1 MTATWE
7 DGSAGNTGPGRLK
20 RIKAVKGATT
30 ITNYGYTYNKTATVD
45 TGLRRTMTDKSGATA
60 TFDYDPLNRL
70 KTATNADGHDY
81 SFTYD
86 GRGNV
91 LTKVRD
97 GVTTSHGYNLA
108 NELCWTVGGS
118 QPDYDCTPAPSGATV
133 YSADT
138 AGNMTSGGTFSA
150 TYNAKEQTTAMS
162 GVSGEASIGL
172 AHANT
177 NQFER
182 ATAGSKTFI
191 NNALGVGYETTGST
205 NTYYRRDTGGGLQSE
220 RLPSGAVYY
229 YVFDGLG
236 SVRALTDSNGIAQNT
251 YSYEP
256 YGITGIIGSVYNP
269 WQFASGYH
277 DSTNWYKYGMRY
289 YSARLGRWSQLDP
302 QEQPTDPLQQDRFVY
317 WGTIRSTS
325 QIRAET
331 ASTRRSCQ
339 RLRSGPSTY
348 PSSALIRR
356 QEQRA
361 SRQRVVEHLVPRK
374 HRAVP
379 AAWTDGARKTAWFLT
394 RP

>member
-1 MTATWE
+1 LSLLA
-7 DGSAGNTGPGRLK
+7 SPAGCS
-20 RIKAVKGATT
+20 RICSRPNPIRAP
-30 ITNYGYTYNKTATVD
+30 
-45 TGLRRTMTDKSGATA
+45 RRS
-60 TFDYDPLNRL
+60 
-70 KTATNADGHDY
+70 
-81 SFTYD
+81 S
-86 GRGNV
+86 
-91 LTKVRD
+91 
-97 GVTTSHGYNLA
+97 S
-108 NELCWTVGGS
+108 
-118 QPDYDCTPAPSGATV
+118 
-133 YSADT
+133 
-138 AGNMTSGGTFSA
+138 
-150 TYNAKEQTTAMS
+150 
-162 GVSGEASIGL
+162 
-172 AHANT
+172 
-177 NQFER
+177 
-182 ATAGSKTFI
+182 
-191 NNALGVGYETTGST
+191 NALGIGYETTGST

-236 SVRALTDSNGIAQNT
+236 SVRALTDSNGVAQNA